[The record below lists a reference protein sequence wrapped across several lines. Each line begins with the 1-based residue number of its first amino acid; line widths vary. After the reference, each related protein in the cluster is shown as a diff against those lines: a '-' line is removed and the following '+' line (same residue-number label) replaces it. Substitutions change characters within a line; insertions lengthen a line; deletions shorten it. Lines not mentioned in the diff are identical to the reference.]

1 MKISSFVFI
10 VQASSSMTII
20 NSSIATPRKTAA
32 AIYNSGRWII
42 LSSCFQIVDIAV
54 PLYLLP
60 HPVRLVFCSWPF
72 SASASSDHPAL
83 PFHSPPFTQ
92 KYERRKMLEKRL
104 HSSGLEILS
113 DQGEKTGRV
122 RTIQTLP
129 IWNIELFSCTIYIS
143 AFHGI
148 RLSSSS

>member
-20 NSSIATPRKTAA
+20 NSSIAKPRKTAQ
-32 AIYNSGRWII
+32 R
-42 LSSCFQIVDIAV
+42 
-54 PLYLLP
+54 

-92 KYERRKMLEKRL
+92 KYERRKVLEKRL